1 MKKLLSLSLM
11 LLTLSAT
18 SQIEQIE
25 GVWESDESKYLTA
38 IFYSNGKFTFK
49 NVGESNLK
57 EVVVNQGKD
66 FVTTS
71 LKNPENN
78 HKVIIKY
85 TLLNSG
91 KMNASFVGDYHGIVI
106 HRRHNE

>member
-1 MKKLLSLSLM
+1 MKKLLLLSLA
-11 LLTLSAT
+11 LITLSAT
-18 SQIEQIE
+18 SQIEKIE
-25 GVWESDESKYLTA
+25 GIWESDESEYLTV